1 MRKKET
7 IKKWE
12 KGRMEEGEKLLFLTI
27 ENPSSGKNG
36 TETSERGREDIRMQE
51 TKKESNNGREKK
63 KLN

>member
-1 MRKKET
+1 
-7 IKKWE
+7 
-12 KGRMEEGEKLLFLTI
+12 MEEGEKLLFLTI